1 MSKMQAFFAHNAK
14 KPGNIKLAISK
25 SFVDEEGQPLE
36 WEFSPV
42 HPDLDEKLK
51 QQCTVKKM
59 ITQGKRKGQY
69 DTDFLAAKYQN
80 LLAVNS
86 IVFPNLN
93 DKELQDSYGVH
104 TDEEVFKAMLLN
116 GEIIDA
122 IKASQEAN
130 GFEIDI
136 DDLIEEAKN

>member
-14 KPGNIKLAISK
+14 KPGNIKQAISK
-25 SFVDEEGQPLE
+25 SFVDAEGNAIE
-36 WEFSPV
+36 WEFAPV
-42 HPDLDEKLK
+42 HPDTDEKLK

-86 IVFPNLN
+86 IIFPNLL
-93 DKELQDSYGVH
+93 DKELQESYNVM
-104 TDEEVFKAMLLN
+104 TAEDLFKAMLLN

-130 GFEIDI
+130 GFEIDL
-136 DDLIEEAKN
+136 DELIEEAKN